1 MKFEN
6 EGISLTGIKEI
17 SHIENMINNIQT
29 KSNTK
34 IYFQDENGNVFF
46 PSGNIHIGVM
56 SYILSKTKEDEDYEQ
71 EN

>member
-17 SHIENMINNIQT
+17 SHIENMINNIQME
-29 KSNTK
+29 SNTK

-46 PSGNIHIGVM
+46 PNGNIHIGVV
-56 SYILSKTKEDEDYEQ
+56 SYVLSKKTT
-71 EN
+71 

>member
-6 EGISLTGIKEI
+6 KGISLTGIKEI

-56 SYILSKTKEDEDYEQ
+56 SCILSKTKEDEDYEQ

>member
-1 MKFEN
+1 MKFEH
-6 EGISLTGIKEI
+6 EGISLTGIKDI
-17 SHIENMINNIQT
+17 SHLENMINNIQT

-34 IYFQDENGNVFF
+34 IYFQDDDGNMFF

-56 SYILSKTKEDEDYEQ
+56 TYVFSKTKKGEDYEQ